1 MQKKQLKKKR
11 SGFGGIAH
19 RPPGAPFFWREC
31 GMAATRKAGKNFNRL
46 LVGEWTLV
54 LDAKNIPYILIRQKG
69 FTLLFVP
76 PLFASRA
83 CSEICSFLKEPPLK
97 SKVKAAKNPASI
109 QPVFFALLALVLWHA
124 LRMGWWG
131 GLGITPEEWL
141 EKGSLN
147 AGGLIG
153 KGEWFRAVTSLTL
166 HVDAEHL
173 LGNCLFGG
181 IVLVVLS
188 LRIGALNALCLSFLS
203 GIAGNLLAVFL
214 RMGSDYSSVGSS
226 TALFGAMGV
235 LCGLAIAL
243 QDTAGWRRIFFP
255 LAAGL
260 SWLAFLGM
268 EGVRVDILAHVTGL
282 ASGMIVGV
290 FVPKIFK
297 DALIPSRISIGLS
310 LFCVFLMALAWRA
323 ALNAG

>member
-1 MQKKQLKKKR
+1 MQKYQLKKKR
-11 SGFGGIAH
+11 SGFGGIAR
-19 RPPGAPFFWREC
+19 RPSGAPFYWREC

-46 LVGEWTLV
+46 LLGQWTLV
-54 LDAKNIPYILIRQKG
+54 LDAKNIPYVVVRQKG

-97 SKVKAAKNPASI
+97 AKVKIAKNPANI
-109 QPVFFALLALVLWHA
+109 QPVFLALLALALWHA

-131 GLGITPEEWL
+131 GLGIAPEEWL
-141 EKGSLN
+141 QKGSLN
-147 AGGLIG
+147 AAGLIG
-153 KGEWFRAVTSLTL
+153 KGEWFRALTSLTL

-181 IVLVVLS
+181 IVLVVLGM
-188 LRIGALNALCLSFLS
+188 RIGALNALCLSFLS
-203 GIAGNLLAVFL
+203 GVAGNLLAVFL

-243 QDTAGWRRIFFP
+243 RDTGGWRRIFFP

-282 ASGMIVGV
+282 ASGMVIGI

-297 DALIPSRISIGLS
+297 DALIPYRISVILS
-310 LFCVFLMALAWRA
+310 LSCAIFIVLAWRA